1 VITITPSVFLI
12 NKLKHMYTQNKIH
25 VVNVH

>member
-1 VITITPSVFLI
+1 
-12 NKLKHMYTQNKIH
+12 MYTQNKIH